1 MKNIKI
7 IIAFSCLLNVFLIIN
22 LIVTNNR
29 IDDTI
34 SRQTFKIQGDLVE
47 LESSITYQTEH
58 KWKEENL
65 VIEKI
70 EDVQEDINSL
80 ITLGKDIGKLSR
92 EQEEDLWNLYNYLTK
107 FPEYSGFPNKILST
121 DERKLLEKLSKDLR
135 QVGWGMNIGYSG
147 GWESFSEK
155 LNNLLRQVS

>member
-1 MKNIKI
+1 MKHIKI
-7 IIAFSCLLNVFLIIN
+7 IIAFSCLLNVILIIN

-34 SRQTFKIQGDLVE
+34 SRQTIKIQGDLVE

-65 VIEKI
+65 VLEKI
-70 EDVQEDINSL
+70 DDVQEDINVL
-80 ITLGKDIGKLSR
+80 MTIGKDIGRLSR

-107 FPEYSGFPNKILST
+107 FPEYSGFPNKTLST
-121 DERKLLEKLSKDLR
+121 DERKLLKKLSKDLR

>member
-1 MKNIKI
+1 MKHIKI
-7 IIAFSCLLNVFLIIN
+7 IIAFSCFLNVILITNWIM
-22 LIVTNNR
+22 TNNR

-34 SRQTFKIQGDLVE
+34 SRQAFKIHRDLVE
-47 LESSITYQTEH
+47 LESSITYQSDH
-58 KWKEENL
+58 NWKEENL
-65 VIEKI
+65 VLEKI

-80 ITLGKDIGKLSR
+80 KTIGKDIGRLSR
-92 EQEEDLWNLYNYLTK
+92 KQEEDLWNLYNYLLK
-107 FPEYSGFPNKILST
+107 FPEYSGFPNKTLST

-155 LNNLLRQVS
+155 LNNLLRQDT

>member
-1 MKNIKI
+1 MKNNKI

-34 SRQTFKIQGDLVE
+34 SIQTFKIQGDLVE
-47 LESSITYQTEH
+47 LESSITYQAEH

-70 EDVQEDINSL
+70 DDVQEDINSL
-80 ITLGKDIGKLSR
+80 ITIGKDIGKLSR
-92 EQEEDLWNLYNYLTK
+92 EQEEDLWNLYSYLTK